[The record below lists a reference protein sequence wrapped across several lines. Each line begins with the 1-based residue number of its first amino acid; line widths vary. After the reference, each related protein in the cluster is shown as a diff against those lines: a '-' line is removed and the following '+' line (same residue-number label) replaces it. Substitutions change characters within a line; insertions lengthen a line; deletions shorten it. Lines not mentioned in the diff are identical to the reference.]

1 MNIHLKTSLNNIRRS
16 PFQALAAVFVLF
28 VTFFVSSILIVF
40 IYSSNQLI
48 KHYETRPQMIVFLKD
63 TASEEDVGSL
73 KTKLES
79 DGRLKKVAHITKEQA
94 LEIYKNATKDNPLLS
109 ELVNPSVF
117 PSSLEFSLND
127 LSYAE
132 QVISELKNEEIVDE
146 VRYTASLGGEE
157 SLTDVV
163 SKLRQISYYIRLTGG
178 IFIGF
183 LLGTS
188 LVLMIVIISMKMSTR
203 RNEMDIL
210 DLIGATPSFVR
221 TPVFLEAIFYTLAGV
236 FSGWFLCFVLVLYL
250 TPSLM
255 EYFQEIPILPQDA
268 LGLVILFSLIFAAEL
283 FVGLLLSFFGSVLA
297 VARTRKRK

>member
-203 RNEMDIL
+203 RNEI
-210 DLIGATPSFVR
+210 
-221 TPVFLEAIFYTLAGV
+221 FLEAIFYTLAGV

-268 LGLVILFSLIFAAEL
+268 LGLVILFGLIFAAEL